1 MYCQEDHD
9 GVVVESVILLLCK
22 GDDKSHSSKSSYSMI
37 ENSSK
42 TPVNQ
47 MRAEHRGTNAK
58 EATDELL
65 GAAVGESG
73 PARVPPSCPRQ
84 GYEYCPYLE
93 SNVVRGE
100 VVAETCSNR
109 TPPDHVD
116 ESSESSRQTIHL
128 WP

>member
-1 MYCQEDHD
+1 M
-9 GVVVESVILLLCK
+9 VVESVILVLCK

-73 PARVPPSCPRQ
+73 PVPGATVLSTT
-84 GYEYCPYLE
+84 GVLIL
-93 SNVVRGE
+93 SI
-100 VVAETCSNR
+100 S
-109 TPPDHVD
+109 
-116 ESSESSRQTIHL
+116 
-128 WP
+128 